1 LNQSYFLKLYYFHSS
16 FLALRVLRSGRL
28 AHRLPPVPRA
38 ISIFGGKTMTPRS
51 IRRAAERKAN
61 KLARKAAQHSAPAEN
76 LAIPTEQ
83 ELADTQEKTSQPAI
97 PDAAAANTRLS
108 AVTSLLTGDATL
120 LPTADATRYGQLLR
134 DYQTEYQ
141 PVGLQES
148 NLVQSL
154 AETAWRTRRT
164 LALEMAIFAKGRIE
178 FAEQFA
184 AHKPELRESLIDVH
198 TFLTYEKQIRGLQL
212 QEARLSR
219 RTDKQ
224 STELRSL
231 QQERGQRQ
239 EHARRAQEEEYQR
252 QLEAAAQLYQAA
264 QQNQQPFDP
273 EANGFEFSNQ
283 EIESYLAQKQT
294 RNQHFSAPSSL
305 RMRAEAA

>member
-1 LNQSYFLKLYYFHSS
+1 
-16 FLALRVLRSGRL
+16 
-28 AHRLPPVPRA
+28 
-38 ISIFGGKTMTPRS
+38 MTPRS

-61 KLARKAAQHSAPAEN
+61 KLARKAAQHAAPAEN
-76 LAIPTEQ
+76 LATPTE
-83 ELADTQEKTSQPAI
+83 EVFADIQEKTSEPVIPA
-97 PDAAAANTRLS
+97 AAAANAHLS
-108 AVTSLLTGDATL
+108 AVTSALTGCATL
-120 LPTADATRYGQLLR
+120 LPTADVTQYGQLLR
-134 DYQTEYQ
+134 DYQNEFQ

-154 AETAWRTRRT
+154 AETAWRTRRS

-198 TFLTYEKQIRGLQL
+198 TFLTYEKQIRSLQL

-224 STELRSL
+224 SAELRAL
-231 QQERGQRQ
+231 QQERRQRE
-239 EHARRAQEEEYQR
+239 EHARRAQEK
-252 QLEAAAQLYQAA
+252 EAA
-264 QQNQQPFDP
+264 QNRQVLNP
-273 EANGFEFSNQ
+273 EENGFEFSNR

-294 RNQHFSAPSSL
+294 RNQHCAAPASPQ
-305 RMRAEAA
+305 MRAEAA